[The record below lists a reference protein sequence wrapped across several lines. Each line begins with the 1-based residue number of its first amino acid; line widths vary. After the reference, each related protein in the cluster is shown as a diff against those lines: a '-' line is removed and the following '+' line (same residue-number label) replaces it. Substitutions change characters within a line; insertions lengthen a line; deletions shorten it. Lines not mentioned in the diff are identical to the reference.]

1 MTVVVVVVVMVVVT
15 AAAAAAAAVAA
26 VCVRAGK
33 SKSQCLKIE
42 LDRATKSD
50 GYPYAPAVGHGEPAT
65 VLFRDPP
72 TRGGAERREGARIGQ
87 THGCYN
93 GPVNRL

>member
-72 TRGGAERREGARIGQ
+72 HGEGPSAGKAPESARP
-87 THGCYN
+87 T
-93 GPVNRL
+93 VVSV